1 MRCGT
6 PGTSWHVT
14 TKSSLCVGVCFINLV
29 PTQGKLC
36 ALPREIC
43 EVSGASRTGEGEIPP
58 DRLAEVSRGH
68 SRGLSLEG
76 PNGMRGDVA
85 S

>member
-14 TKSSLCVGVCFINLV
+14 TKSSFCDWGVLYKSGVC
-29 PTQGKLC
+29 PW
-36 ALPREIC
+36 EIC
-43 EVSGASRTGEGEIPP
+43 KVSGESRTERGEIPS
-58 DRLAEVSRGH
+58 DRLVEVSRGH
-68 SRGLSLEG
+68 SRGASLEG